1 MGCVLN
7 IIDLQIEI
15 DELKNKN
22 KILKDK
28 LKKKNLENQ
37 KLKDDLN
44 FFNSDKFKYFK
55 TIINFKRK

>member
-1 MGCVLN
+1 MYAFFY
-7 IIDLQIEI
+7 
-15 DELKNKN
+15 
-22 KILKDK
+22 K

-55 TIINFKRK
+55 TIINYKRK

>member
-1 MGCVLN
+1 MN

-15 DELKNKN
+15 EELKNKN
-22 KILKDK
+22 QNLKNEIKKI
-28 LKKKNLENQ
+28 NLENQ

-55 TIINFKRK
+55 TIINYKRK

>member
-15 DELKNKN
+15 
-22 KILKDK
+22 DK

-55 TIINFKRK
+55 TIINYKRK